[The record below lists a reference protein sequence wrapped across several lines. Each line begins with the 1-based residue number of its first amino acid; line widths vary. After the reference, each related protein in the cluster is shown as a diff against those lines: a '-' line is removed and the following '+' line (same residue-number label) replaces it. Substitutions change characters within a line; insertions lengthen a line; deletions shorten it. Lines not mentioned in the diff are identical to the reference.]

1 MQISAGGGLVPQDE
15 SLRHECD
22 AMARAPGWAWKLFRR
37 LSKLERGH
45 AYTLTIVMLDGDPVW
60 ILQAAGKLENEQ

>member
-1 MQISAGGGLVPQDE
+1 MGAAVRAEPLCEANDMTHIVPV
-15 SLRHECD
+15 
-22 AMARAPGWAWKLFRR
+22 WAWKLIRR
-37 LSKLERGH
+37 LAKLERGH